1 MEPRQRSYL
10 SSLTRKLSLFILT
23 LTLLLIP
30 CSVFAD
36 SLVLVRII
44 DSIDLAKLSQIKD
57 LDLSA
62 VVRMDAKGDLIVS
75 CLNLSLPLAHRP
87 FSNNPGL
94 EKFVQRTRLQVDPD
108 AKGVMVKLAFLF

>member
-1 MEPRQRSYL
+1 MKPRQRLSV
-10 SSLTRKLSLFILT
+10 SSLVKKLSLPIIT
-23 LTLLLIP
+23 LALLIIP

-44 DSIDLAKLSQIKD
+44 DSIDLAKLSEIKD

-62 VVRMDAKGDLIVS
+62 VVRMDAKGDLVVS
-75 CLNLSLPLAHRP
+75 CLNLSVPLAHNP
-87 FSNNPGL
+87 FKNNPGMQ
-94 EKFVQRTRLQVDPD
+94 KFMQRTRLEVDPD

>member
-10 SSLTRKLSLFILT
+10 FSLTRKLSLFILT
-23 LTLLLIP
+23 LTLILIP

-87 FSNNPGL
+87 FNNNSGL
-94 EKFVQRTRLQVDPD
+94 QKFMQRTRLQVDPD